1 MALASPPVRLAL
13 RDQLRTVFKK
23 PGARGKFQTTST
35 LRARLR
41 RRTIA
46 IGLLIGPNFQQQNR
60 RKMRYI
66 SAREGA
72 MSEKPPKKIPFS
84 VVTALPLQ
92 VPDPPRPLGPAGLAL
107 WQAVQAEYNIE
118 DRGGVAG

>member
-1 MALASPPVRLAL
+1 
-13 RDQLRTVFKK
+13 
-23 PGARGKFQTTST
+23 
-35 LRARLR
+35 
-41 RRTIA
+41 
-46 IGLLIGPNFQQQNR
+46 
-60 RKMRYI
+60 
-66 SAREGA
+66 